1 MMKILID
8 HPLYRYMNEQEIC
21 KIDRARHSHRYLPQE
36 LIISAGERTRDI
48 LCIDEGE
55 VLVYIE
61 SEDGKPL
68 EITRLPAGTLIG
80 EMNFVMPT
88 HRTAFVMAMGEVKVS
103 SYCYHELTR
112 ILREDFDLAA
122 KVFAALNLQMTS
134 KLLALLG

>member
-1 MMKILID
+1 MMKKLCD
-8 HPLYRYMNEQEIC
+8 HPLYRYLNEQDIS
-21 KIDRARHSHRYLPQE
+21 KIECARHSHSYLPQE

-68 EITRLPAGTLIG
+68 EITRLPAGSLIG

-88 HRTAFVMAMGEVKVS
+88 IRNCFVMAMGEVKVS
-103 SYCYHELTR
+103 SYRYHELTR
-112 ILREDFDLAA
+112 ILSKDYDLAG
-122 KVFAALNLQMTS
+122 KLFAALNLQMTS

>member
-1 MMKILID
+1 MMKKLCD
-8 HPLYRYMNEQEIC
+8 HPLYRYLNEQDIS
-21 KIDRARHSHRYLPQE
+21 KIECARHSHSYLPQE

-68 EITRLPAGTLIG
+68 EITRLPAGSLIG

-103 SYCYHELTR
+103 SYRYHELTR
-112 ILREDFDLAA
+112 ILSKDYDLAG
-122 KVFAALNLQMTS
+122 KLFAALNLQMTS